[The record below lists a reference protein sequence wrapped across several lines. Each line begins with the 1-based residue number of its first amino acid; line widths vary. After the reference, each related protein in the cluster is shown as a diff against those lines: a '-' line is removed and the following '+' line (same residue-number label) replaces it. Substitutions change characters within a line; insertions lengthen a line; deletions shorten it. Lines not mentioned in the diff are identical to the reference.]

1 MKKKILLINPW
12 IYDFAAYDLWINPI
26 GLLYIASILRRNG
39 YEIQFLDCLNYPPE
53 LRYGSHRKKQT
64 KRQAGHGKFPREMIP
79 KPHPLLGIPRN
90 YSRYGITPETLL
102 NELKKRPEPDLVFI
116 TSMMTYWYPG
126 ILDAIHL
133 VKSLMPHVPVVLGGN
148 YVTLCREH
156 ASSLGADVIVTGE
169 GEKHLSSLLKTILGD
184 ELSYLPDRRHLDSYP
199 YPSFDLLPFM
209 DQVPLLTSRGCPYQ
223 CSYCASPLLNEDF
236 RRRDPVRVVD
246 EIVFWNTQFGIR
258 HFSFYDDALLVH
270 PDETA
275 IPMLEEIIRRQ
286 LPCQFHCPNGL
297 HLSEISNHMSRLMF
311 QAGFTTIRFG
321 FETSNIKR
329 QREGGGKVTNEQLRE
344 AVSHL
349 KRAGYQSRDIGIY
362 LLCGLPGQ
370 EAEEVRESI
379 DFVKSCGARPIITE
393 YSPIPGTP
401 LWESSVA
408 ASPYDLVQEPLFH
421 NNSLLPCQWEKLTF
435 AEYQQLKLLTRN
447 A

>member
-1 MKKKILLINPW
+1 MWHACECAKSVPMKKKILLINPW

-169 GEKHLSSLLKTILGD
+169 GEKHLSSCLLYTSDAAD
-184 ELSYLPDRRHLDSYP
+184 E
-199 YPSFDLLPFM
+199 
-209 DQVPLLTSRGCPYQ
+209 
-223 CSYCASPLLNEDF
+223 
-236 RRRDPVRVVD
+236 
-246 EIVFWNTQFGIR
+246 
-258 HFSFYDDALLVH
+258 
-270 PDETA
+270 
-275 IPMLEEIIRRQ
+275 
-286 LPCQFHCPNGL
+286 
-297 HLSEISNHMSRLMF
+297 
-311 QAGFTTIRFG
+311 
-321 FETSNIKR
+321 
-329 QREGGGKVTNEQLRE
+329 
-344 AVSHL
+344 
-349 KRAGYQSRDIGIY
+349 
-362 LLCGLPGQ
+362 
-370 EAEEVRESI
+370 
-379 DFVKSCGARPIITE
+379 
-393 YSPIPGTP
+393 
-401 LWESSVA
+401 
-408 ASPYDLVQEPLFH
+408 
-421 NNSLLPCQWEKLTF
+421 
-435 AEYQQLKLLTRN
+435 
-447 A
+447 